1 VATPQTP
8 ARTPDVMRTRA
19 AADPR
24 FPRMAVLAAIVLMV
38 VGMMLVIGGVLVTG
52 LFLPGVVLIGLGM
65 LGFAVAAVLAAR
77 SGVPAAADDGAG

>member
-1 VATPQTP
+1 VATPQST
-8 ARTPDVMRTRA
+8 ARTPDAARSRA

-24 FPRMAVLAAIVLMV
+24 IPRIAVLAAIVLMV

-65 LGFAVAAVLAAR
+65 LGFAVAAVLASRGGAP
-77 SGVPAAADDGAG
+77 SAVDDGAG